1 MKIRK
6 NKTLHNLALLK
17 PRVLITL
24 IGLIVVT
31 VSFSSEKIYKWVDA
45 NGQTHYTTKKPDDQH
60 SQEMNIR
67 VPKTQPATTTQ
78 NDEAQEKV
86 TATERFDEFRKTKEE
101 NKKRK
106 AKLKQRCQKA
116 KATNARFKEQ
126 VRFSRT
132 TADGKKHY
140 LEDSQREEILNAS
153 NQAIKKYCK

>member
-1 MKIRK
+1 MGINMKFLLLIP
-6 NKTLHNLALLK
+6 ALLFYS
-17 PRVLITL
+17 ITQA
-24 IGLIVVT
+24 
-31 VSFSSEKIYKWVDA
+31 SEKIYKWVDA
-45 NGQTHYTTKKPDDQH
+45 SGQTHYTTKKPDDQH

-67 VPKTQPATTTQ
+67 VAKTQPATTTQ
-78 NDEAQEKV
+78 NDEAQEKI

-101 NKKRK
+101 NKNRK

-116 KATNARFKEQ
+116 KTTNARFKEQ

-132 TADGKKHY
+132 TADGEKHY